1 MEENMS
7 KPSHIAHTART
18 YKDVDGIEKKR
29 WHEIGAAWPTKSGNG
44 FNVTLFALPVDGQIS
59 LFVPS
64 EKPGKTDQ
72 PQE

>member
-1 MEENMS
+1 MEGNMS
-7 KPSHIAHTART
+7 KPSHIAYTART
-18 YKDVDGIEKKR
+18 YELEGVEKKR

-64 EKPGKTDQ
+64 EKPGKTE